1 MMRNELNTDEVINNM
16 VDAVCGQGA
25 TARERHMYRETLRN
39 LVRLAKAEQMAE
51 MRVNVEKLTAF
62 TETRT
67 NKVSQQERQSSP
79 ASSCQ
84 PEAKSGTA

>member
-1 MMRNELNTDEVINNM
+1 MRNELNTNEVINNM

-25 TARERHMYRETLRN
+25 TSRERHMYRETLRN

-51 MRVNVEKLTAF
+51 MRVNVEKLTSF

-67 NKVSQQERQSSP
+67 NKVVQEERQSSP
-79 ASSCQ
+79 ASSCL
-84 PEAKSGTA
+84 PEAQSGTA